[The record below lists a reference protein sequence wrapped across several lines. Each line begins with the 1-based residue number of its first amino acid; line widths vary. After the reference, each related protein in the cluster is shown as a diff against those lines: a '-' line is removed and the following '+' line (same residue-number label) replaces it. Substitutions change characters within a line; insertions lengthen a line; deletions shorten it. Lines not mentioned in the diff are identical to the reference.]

1 MRQLLVAIFALL
13 LIVSCAHRKSL
24 SEQLNGSFT
33 NHLERID
40 SLAVLDSVHILW
52 NVRVTEKLGRIIDD
66 SVYIREFTRI
76 QAQLSNALPKNDKDS
91 IAFYRYEINYMEKAI
106 DSVTKSIDQ
115 GDTIHRYGYLIGCAY
130 YITKN
135 QKTKIDSTMVFIDS
149 TSTMRYT
156 EYMDSA
162 IGRTVRTLN

>member
-1 MRQLLVAIFALL
+1 MRQILTAIFALL
-13 LIVSCAHRKSL
+13 VIVSCAHRKSL
-24 SEQLNGSFT
+24 SEQLNDSFA
-33 NHLERID
+33 NHLKILD
-40 SLAVLDSVHILW
+40 SSATLDSVHILW
-52 NVRVTEKLGRIIDD
+52 NAKVTEKLSRIIDD

-76 QAQLSNALPKNDKDS
+76 QGQLSGALPKNDKDS
-91 IAFYRYEINYMEKAI
+91 IEFYRYEINYMEKEI
-106 DSVTKSIDQ
+106 DSVTKSIAQ
-115 GDTIHRYGYLIGCAY
+115 GDTTHRYGYLIGCAY

-162 IGRTVRTLN
+162 IGRTVKAMN

>member
-1 MRQLLVAIFALL
+1 MVAIFALL

-40 SLAVLDSVHILW
+40 SLAVLDSVHILL
-52 NVRVTEKLGRIIDD
+52 NAKVTEKLRRIIDD
-66 SVYIREFTRI
+66 SVYIRE
-76 QAQLSNALPKNDKDS
+76 
-91 IAFYRYEINYMEKAI
+91 
-106 DSVTKSIDQ
+106 
-115 GDTIHRYGYLIGCAY
+115 
-130 YITKN
+130 
-135 QKTKIDSTMVFIDS
+135 IDSTMVFIDS

-162 IGRTVRTLN
+162 IGRTVRTLD